1 MKIEDLLENEV
12 LEEDIMLS
20 PIVLKE
26 LDDLVR
32 FTIIPLYINE
42 LNLTKREIKQA
53 TIYVQNKTV
62 ELISQ
67 KINQAR

>member
-1 MKIEDLLENEV
+1 MKVEDILTESEI

-20 PIVLKE
+20 PITLSQ
-26 LDDLVR
+26 LDNLVR
-32 FTIIPLYINE
+32 FTIIPLYIDE

-53 TIYVQNKTV
+53 SIYVQNKSI

-67 KINQAR
+67 RNH

>member
-1 MKIEDLLENEV
+1 MKVQDIINENEV

-20 PIVLKE
+20 RITLSQ
-26 LDDLVR
+26 LDNLVK
-32 FTIIPLYINE
+32 FTIIPLYIDE

-53 TIYVQNKTV
+53 TIYVQNKTI

-67 KINQAR
+67 KHQPI

>member
-1 MKIEDLLENEV
+1 MKVQDIINETEV

-20 PIVLKE
+20 RITLSQ
-26 LDDLVR
+26 LDNLVK
-32 FTIIPLYINE
+32 FTIIPLYIEE

-53 TIYVQNKTV
+53 SIYVQNKTI

-67 KINQAR
+67 KSNQI